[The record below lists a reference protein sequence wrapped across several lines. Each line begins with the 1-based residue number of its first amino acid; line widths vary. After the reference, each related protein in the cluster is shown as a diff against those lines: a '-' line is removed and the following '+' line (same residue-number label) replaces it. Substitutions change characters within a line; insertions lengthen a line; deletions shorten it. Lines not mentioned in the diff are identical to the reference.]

1 MARPADSNPMRA
13 KLVKTIDSKQ
23 DRICK
28 KAALVAT
35 TSTALATVI
44 GSALLD
50 SDVGVTLVHDGT
62 VQYNPAGAADGN
74 SGFIP
79 SPYTILGD
87 KGFLDTVRLY
97 AAGTPAV
104 SVIVHTSPTN

>member
-1 MARPADSNPMRA
+1 MSRPADANPMRA

-23 DRICK
+23 DSLCK

-35 TSTALATVI
+35 TSTAIATI
-44 GSALLD
+44 TGAALLD
-50 SDVGVTLVHDGT
+50 NVVGVTLIHDGT
-62 VQYNPAGAADGN
+62 VQYNPVGAADTN

-87 KGFLDTVRLY
+87 KNYLDTVRLY
-97 AAGTPAV
+97 AAGTPTV
-104 SVIVHTSPTN
+104 SVIVHIAPTN